1 MILGCCSVWDA
12 DLGGLGL
19 DVGQRFWGAVLY
31 GVGILGGRNLGV
43 LFYMGQRFGGG
54 LLMGP
59 GFGAVII
66 YGTVIWG
73 HYSIWGGDWGVLIT

>member
-12 DLGGLGL
+12 DLGGL
-19 DVGQRFWGAVLY
+19 
-31 GVGILGGRNLGV
+31 
-43 LFYMGQRFGGG
+43 
-54 LLMGP
+54 LMGL
-59 GFGAVII
+59 GFGAVVI